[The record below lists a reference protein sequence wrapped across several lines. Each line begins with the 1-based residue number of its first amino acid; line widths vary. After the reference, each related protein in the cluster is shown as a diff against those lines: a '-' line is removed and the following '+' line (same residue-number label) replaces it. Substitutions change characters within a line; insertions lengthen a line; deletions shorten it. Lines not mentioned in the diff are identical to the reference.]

1 MGNREVGP
9 GAARAGVGVGGA
21 VSVDNGKAWGK
32 STQGL
37 LKGVYLPPVVARALA
52 SSSARGVLEKKVTAC
67 GDNAVDDE
75 SARAKEAFARGGE
88 TAGEVDR
95 GEKADSE
102 NSVGEGGG
110 KSRAIKEVESE
121 REWARGGVD
130 LMKASLITGQPFM
143 KWAYSSRPSLQNLHG
158 NLAAVLASCLV

>member
-21 VSVDNGKAWGK
+21 VSVDSGKAWGK
-32 STQGL
+32 GTQGL

-52 SSSARGVLEKKVTAC
+52 SSSARGVLEKKVTAR

-88 TAGEVDR
+88 TAGEIDR
-95 GEKADSE
+95 GKKADSE
-102 NSVGEGGG
+102 NSVEAGRRGRGEIESNKRGRERERVGEGGG
-110 KSRAIKEVESE
+110 
-121 REWARGGVD
+121 GG
-130 LMKASLITGQPFM
+130 T
-143 KWAYSSRPSLQNLHG
+143 
-158 NLAAVLASCLV
+158 